1 MQYAVRYRNPY
12 HIWTEGVE
20 TFRFESGE
28 TMERT
33 SEGLPRG
40 MSETAHNLSLNYNLV
55 DNDHYYFNATLRY
68 FLSDEDKGGGKNLY
82 TNNNPEDK
90 TYAWNPNSNST
101 KRPSSTF
108 ITNAP
113 YHISRH

>member
-40 MSETAHNLSLNYNLV
+40 MSETSHNLSLNYNLV

-90 TYAWNPNSNST
+90 TSN
-101 KRPSSTF
+101 
-108 ITNAP
+108 
-113 YHISRH
+113 